1 MKPKFRTILE
11 LAIENGVRRGY
22 MRAHKYVENP
32 TEEQIMDSIEEHV
45 MSSIY
50 EFFNFDDEI

>member
-1 MKPKFRTILE
+1 MKPKIRPILE
-11 LAIENGVRRGY
+11 LAIESGVRRGY

-45 MSSIY
+45 MSAIY
-50 EFFNFDDEI
+50 EYFEFNDEN